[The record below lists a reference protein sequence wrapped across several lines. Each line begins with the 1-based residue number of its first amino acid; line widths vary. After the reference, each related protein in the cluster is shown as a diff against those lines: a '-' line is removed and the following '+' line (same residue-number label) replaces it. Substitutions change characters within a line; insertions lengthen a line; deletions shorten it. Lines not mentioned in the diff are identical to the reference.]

1 MTETFVSQIK
11 NLPPL
16 GPKKSKG
23 EKVEELLAQIKEA
36 KTISKV
42 PLGNRYF
49 LCRFMAGSEIH
60 VVTYLL
66 K

>member
-1 MTETFVSQIK
+1 MTETFFSQIK

-23 EKVEELLAQIKEA
+23 EKVEELLAQIKDV

-49 LCRFMAGSEIH
+49 LCHFMAGFEIY